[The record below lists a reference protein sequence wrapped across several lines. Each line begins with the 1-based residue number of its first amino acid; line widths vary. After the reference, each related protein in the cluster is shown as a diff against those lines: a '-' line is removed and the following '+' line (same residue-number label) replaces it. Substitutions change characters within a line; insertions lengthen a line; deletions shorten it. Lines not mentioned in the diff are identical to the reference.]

1 MLDTTA
7 LTDAGLRM
15 REGYSS
21 ICESAHEVLNLIA
34 QARLKLNIS
43 CYIPYPTVYA
53 EVVSFL
59 KRYKCDEEVFVKLDT
74 WLVKKTP
81 NRYEVKI
88 PAIIFYE
95 YISTVRSRINKGR
108 KLAEEFI
115 WESSAVTLKVLS
127 EKDSKEEIE
136 REVGVL
142 IGKFRDKY
150 KTAMRQGILDSPP
163 DLDVLLLAKELEAGV
178 VSSDLGIK
186 KWSERLGLRFVEA
199 SKFPRMLR
207 EYLKMMGYEVEEER
221 KEPKEEIKEIEEVE
235 IKEVEESEDFEEDEE
250 EYEIV

>member
-7 LTDAGLRM
+7 ITDAGM
-15 REGYSS
+15 RIKEG
-21 ICESAHEVLNLIA
+21 CESLCECTHKILDLIA
-34 QARLKLNIS
+34 LARLKLNIS

-59 KRYKCDEEVFVKLDT
+59 KRYKCDPELFVKLDT
-74 WLVKKTP
+74 WLVKKAP
-81 NRYEVKI
+81 NRYEVMI

-95 YISTVRSRINKGR
+95 YISTMRSRINKGR

-115 WESSAVTLKVLS
+115 WESSAVTLKALMEEKS
-127 EKDSKEEIE
+127 KEDIEKD
-136 REVGVL
+136 VGSL

-163 DLDVLLLAKELEAGV
+163 DLDVLLLAKELSAGV
-178 VSSDLGIK
+178 VSSDVGIK

-199 SKFPRMLR
+199 SKFPRMIK
-207 EYLKMMGYEVEEER
+207 EYLRMMGHEIELEIPEVEEEV
-221 KEPKEEIKEIEEVE
+221 EEIEE
-235 IKEVEESEDFEEDEE
+235 EE
-250 EYEIV
+250 EL